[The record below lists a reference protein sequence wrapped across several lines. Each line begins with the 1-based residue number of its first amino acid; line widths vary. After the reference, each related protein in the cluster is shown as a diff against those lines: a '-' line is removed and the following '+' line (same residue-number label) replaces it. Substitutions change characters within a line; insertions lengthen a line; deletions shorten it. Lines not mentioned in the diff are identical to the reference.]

1 MGKERR
7 TVLPII
13 QSFESGF
20 RSGMAMLLGCAGGK
34 FAVVIGRLRNHRE
47 SSFVVTRFIG
57 SLQMFNRMN
66 AVTANQITTLL
77 SKTLDFGLRG

>member
-57 SLQMFNRMN
+57 SLQMIKPMK
-66 AVTANQITTLL
+66 AVTTNGDSRWL
-77 SKTLDFGLRG
+77 SKTSDFGLRG